1 MIYPQSITR
10 LVDELGRL
18 PGVGPKSAQ
27 RMAFHLLRADRQAV
41 ERLASAMLE
50 ARTRVHPCGQCG
62 FFAEGEGAL
71 CAICRDGRRDRG
83 ILCVV
88 EDAKDV
94 AALEATHEF
103 RGVYHV
109 LGRALSPI
117 DGVGPEAL
125 RLELL
130 ARRLEA
136 GEVREVILATD
147 PDVEGEATAM
157 YLSHWL
163 SGRPVRVTRI
173 ARGLP
178 MGGDLDYADAL
189 TLIRALEGRQDMGAG
204 ASGMRA

>member
-1 MIYPQSITR
+1 MIYPQSVAR
-10 LVDELGRL
+10 LVEELGRL

-27 RMAFHLLRADRQAV
+27 RLAFHILRQDRQTV
-41 ERLASAMLE
+41 DRLATAMVE
-50 ARTRVHPCGQCG
+50 ARARVSPCAQCG
-62 FFAEGEGAL
+62 FFAEGEGTL
-71 CAICRDGRRDRG
+71 CAICRDGRRDRA

-88 EDAKDV
+88 EDPKDV

-130 ARRLEA
+130 AQRLDA

-163 SGRPVRVTRI
+163 GGRPVRVTRI
-173 ARGLP
+173 ARGLT

-189 TLIRALEGRQDMGAG
+189 TLIRALEGRHDMGAHAPG
-204 ASGMRA
+204 LRA

>member
-1 MIYPQSITR
+1 MIYPPAISR

-27 RMAFHLLRADRQAV
+27 RLAFHLLRTDRAAV
-41 ERLASAMLE
+41 DRLSTALLE
-50 ARTRVHPCGQCG
+50 ARAKVSPCAECG
-62 FFAEGEGAL
+62 FFAEGDGP
-71 CAICRDGRRDRG
+71 CAICRDGRRDRSV
-83 ILCVV
+83 LCVV
-88 EDAKDV
+88 EDPKDV

-103 RGVYHV
+103 RGLYHV

-125 RLELL
+125 RLDVL
-130 ARRLEA
+130 ARRLD
-136 GEVREVILATD
+136 GGHVREVILATD

-163 SGRPVRVTRI
+163 TGRPVRVTRI

-189 TLIRALEGRQDMGAG
+189 TLIRAMEGRQVMPTEPHSA
-204 ASGMRA
+204 